1 MRKLATS
8 SILSA
13 AILTVGA
20 IAANAQAPGFDGAYL
35 GMMTQMETPTGAGNT
50 QQACEYKRPV
60 NMTVV
65 SGDVTISYLD
75 WQQNTIHYR
84 GAVDPT
90 GAVTAWHTNGDGTRS
105 ILTGQ
110 LGATGFTG
118 HMDRDR
124 QLCPYEV
131 TMQLVARRAAAR

>member
-1 MRKLATS
+1 MRKPATFS
-8 SILSA
+8 FLSA

-20 IAANAQAPGFDGAYL
+20 IAANAEPPAFDGAYL
-35 GMMTQMETPTGAGNT
+35 GMMTQMTTPTMAGNVEP
-50 QQACEYKRPV
+50 ACVYRRPV

-75 WQQNTIHYR
+75 WGQSTIHYR
-84 GAVDPT
+84 GTVDPT
-90 GAVTAWHTNGDGTRS
+90 GAVTAWHTNGDGSRS

-118 HMDRDR
+118 YMDRDR

-131 TMQLVARRAAAR
+131 SMQLVAPRAAGR